1 MQKWYLFI
9 IFINLFADFWMENL
23 YVAEDVEIFAFDWDL
38 CFCSQKE
45 ILCKLYLFIWK
56 PQLNETF
63 AD

>member
-38 CFCSQKE
+38 CF
-45 ILCKLYLFIWK
+45 L
-56 PQLNETF
+56 
-63 AD
+63 